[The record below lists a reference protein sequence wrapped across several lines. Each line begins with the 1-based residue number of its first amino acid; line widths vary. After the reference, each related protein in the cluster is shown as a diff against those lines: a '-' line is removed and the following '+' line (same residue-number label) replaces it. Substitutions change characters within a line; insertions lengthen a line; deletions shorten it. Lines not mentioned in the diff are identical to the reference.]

1 MKKDT
6 AVMAIISKEQDIAAT
21 TSMKDMMSMTGTAAT
36 IMTGMKDTTA
46 ITTIRSMR
54 KDTAAITMMERKVD
68 ITAAT
73 ITRNKMQIISKS
85 EEDTR
90 KAGKSFAETLEKG
103 DVVSL
108 RGSLGAGKTVFAKGI
123 AESLGI
129 EEAIVSPTFTIVQEY
144 DGRIKMYHLD
154 LYRLSGEDEFESMG
168 GEDFL
173 YSDGVA
179 LIEWSEKIESMLPE
193 STIYVDISIGDD
205 GNRVINVEG
214 GRHEYSLS

>member
-1 MKKDT
+1 
-6 AVMAIISKEQDIAAT
+6 
-21 TSMKDMMSMTGTAAT
+21 
-36 IMTGMKDTTA
+36 
-46 ITTIRSMR
+46 
-54 KDTAAITMMERKVD
+54 MMERKVD

-193 STIYVDISIGDD
+193 STIYVDISIDDD

-214 GRHEYSLS
+214 GRHEYSLA